1 MKDVLAKRI
10 KQCRKEKGLTQ
21 REVAIYCDITENA
34 YQNYELM
41 LRQPKVEVLMKIAD
55 VFNVSIDYLVGRT
68 DKKQLNK

>member
-1 MKDVLAKRI
+1 
-10 KQCRKEKGLTQ
+10 
-21 REVAIYCDITENA
+21 
-34 YQNYELM
+34 M